1 MGGRRNCTQ
10 GSSGAAVTIKHLL
23 VTNDFPP
30 KVGGIQSVLWE
41 WWRRLPP
48 DSFTV
53 LTSPH
58 RDAQQFD
65 AAQPFEVI
73 RTREPVLLPHPPMV
87 RRVNALVKAT
97 DAELVVLDPAVP
109 LGLIGPHLDVP
120 YDVVLHGAEVTI
132 PGRLPVTRQLLNR
145 TLRHARQV
153 ISCGEYAL
161 AEAERS
167 IRRKLPGFVLYPGVD
182 TERFQPPQPEVRNEY
197 RTRHGLSEETQLVV
211 GVSRLVPR
219 KGFDTLIK
227 AAALVGAES
236 PHLRVLIAGS
246 GRDSKRL
253 QKIIDTTHAPV
264 ELLGRVSDEELPLL
278 YGAADVGAMLCR
290 DRWLGLEQEGFGIVF
305 LEAAACG
312 TPQLAGRSGGSDEA
326 VEDGRTGK
334 VVERPSDVGQ
344 VAEAL
349 RALLANEEQR
359 NEMSAR
365 SRVRVVEQFTYDALS
380 QRLSD
385 ILSQSSNSR

>member
-1 MGGRRNCTQ
+1 M
-10 GSSGAAVTIKHLL
+10 TIKHLL

-41 WWRRLPP
+41 WWRRLPS

-58 RDAQQFD
+58 PDAKRFD
-65 AAQPFEVI
+65 ADQPFEVV
-73 RTREPVLLPHPPMV
+73 RTREPVLLPHPIMV
-87 RRVNALVKAT
+87 KRVNRLIQST
-97 DAELVVLDPAVP
+97 GAELVVLDPAVP

-132 PGRLPVTRQLLNR
+132 PGRLPITRQLLNR

-167 IRRKLPGFVLYPGVD
+167 IRRSLPGVVLYPGVD
-182 TERFQPPQPEVRNEY
+182 THRFRPADAAAISEFREH
-197 RTRHGLSEETQLVV
+197 HGVNTDAHLVV

-219 KGFDTLIK
+219 KGFDTLIE
-227 AAALVGAES
+227 ASALLKNEF
-236 PHLRVLIAGS
+236 PDLQVLIAGS

-253 QKIIDTTHAPV
+253 QSVISRTGAPAR
-264 ELLGRVSDEELPLL
+264 LLGRVSDEDLPTL

-290 DRWLGLEQEGFGIVF
+290 DRWFGLEQEGFGIVF

-326 VEDGRTGK
+326 VVDGETG
-334 VVERPSDVGQ
+334 VVVDHPTDVGS
-344 VAEAL
+344 VARSLAELL
-349 RALLANEEQR
+349 RNASLREK
-359 NEMSAR
+359 MSAN
-365 SRVRVVEQFTYDALS
+365 SRQRVLDEFTYDALS
-380 QRLSD
+380 ARLSEV
-385 ILSQSSNSR
+385 LSDPVGS

>member
-1 MGGRRNCTQ
+1 MT
-10 GSSGAAVTIKHLL
+10 VKHLL

-48 DSFTV
+48 ESFTV

-58 RDAQQFD
+58 PEAERFDAQ
-65 AAQPFEVI
+65 QPFEVI
-73 RTREPVLLPHPPMV
+73 RTREPVLLPHPVMV
-87 RRVNALVKAT
+87 KRVNRLVERTGA
-97 DAELVVLDPAVP
+97 DLVVLDPAVP

-132 PGRLPVTRQLLNR
+132 PGRLPLTRQLLNR

-167 IRRKLPGFVLYPGVD
+167 IRKPLPGVVLYPGVD
-182 TERFQPPQPEVRNEY
+182 VQRFAPISTVDRDGYRQRLGISPEA
-197 RTRHGLSEETQLVV
+197 QLVV

-219 KGFDTLIK
+219 KGFDTLIEASVRLTK
-227 AAALVGAES
+227 EFPNLQVLV
-236 PHLRVLIAGS
+236 AGS

-253 QKIIDTTHAPV
+253 QSIIDRTGAPAR
-264 ELLGRVSDEELPLL
+264 LLGRVPDVDLPLL
-278 YGAADVGAMLCR
+278 YAAADVGAMLCR
-290 DRWLGLEQEGFGIVF
+290 DRWFGLEQEGFGIVF
-305 LEAAACG
+305 LEAASCG

-326 VEDGRTGK
+326 VIDGVTG
-334 VVERPSDVGQ
+334 VVVDRPAEVADVADALAGLLRSQPLRQQMSIESRERVIK
-344 VAEAL
+344 E
-349 RALLANEEQR
+349 
-359 NEMSAR
+359 
-365 SRVRVVEQFTYDALS
+365 FTYEDLS
-380 QRLSD
+380 RRLSEV
-385 ILSQSSNSR
+385 LTHPVPR